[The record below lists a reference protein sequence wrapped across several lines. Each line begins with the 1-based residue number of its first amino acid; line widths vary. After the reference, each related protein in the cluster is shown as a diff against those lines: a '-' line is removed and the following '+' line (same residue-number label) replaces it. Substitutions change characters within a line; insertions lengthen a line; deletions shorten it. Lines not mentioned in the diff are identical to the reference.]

1 MTQDEKMDNILE
13 AANRRF
19 AHFGVDK
26 TTMNEIADDLGI
38 SKASLYYYFPDKLNL
53 YAAVLQKIIKTEQ
66 GEENPYINEKELLK
80 GFHKYLE
87 KRTAFILR
95 NYRILEYLRTLERTI
110 PEDLKSIFHQAKTR
124 DVAVIA
130 AFLKKGNEEGV
141 LQVPNIKRTTDLIH
155 DCLAG
160 LRMTLLMHQLQFFP
174 DEKQFN
180 ELLSREKELINIF
193 FKALKA

>member
-53 YAAVLQKIIKTEQ
+53 YAAILQKVIKTEQ
-66 GEENPYINEKELLK
+66 GEEIPFIGEKDLLK

-95 NYRILEYLRTLERTI
+95 NYRILEYLRTLERAI
-110 PEDLKSIFHQAKTR
+110 PEDLKTLFHQAKTR
-124 DVAVIA
+124 DIAVIA
-130 AFLKKGNEEGV
+130 AFLKKGNEEGI
-141 LQVPNIKRTTDLIH
+141 LHVPHIKQTTNLIH

-160 LRMTLLMHQLQFFP
+160 LRMTLLMNPIQFFP

-193 FKALKA
+193 FKALKP